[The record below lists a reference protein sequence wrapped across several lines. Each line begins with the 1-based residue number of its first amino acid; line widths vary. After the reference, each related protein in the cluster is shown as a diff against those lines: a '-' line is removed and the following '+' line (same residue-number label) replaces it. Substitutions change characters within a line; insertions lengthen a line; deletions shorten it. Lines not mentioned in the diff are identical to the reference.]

1 MGFLKNGFVKEK
13 IRLNMPFFA
22 AYGMAVNLFHADFVD
37 PSRKAHWLEI
47 LKIHTQ
53 VPVH

>member
-22 AYGMAVNLFHADFVD
+22 AYGMAV
-37 PSRKAHWLEI
+37 K
-47 LKIHTQ
+47 KTQ
-53 VPVH
+53 VCIE